1 MTPVRAALT
10 AAWRRAAEPTDGLGG
25 LGQGEREPIDR
36 VDPLPPDVE
45 ACALQHRDDVRRPV
59 LVGALRPDRLA
70 RLHHECQVGAVEG
83 DLLPAAAAQ
92 VQLDARGLLVPD
104 RAVADPVENEVP
116 LEPLV
121 DAGYAD

>member
-45 ACALQHRDDVRRPV
+45 AGPLQHRDDVRRPV
-59 LVGALRPDRLA
+59 LVGALRPDRLI
-70 RLHHECQVGAVEG
+70 RLHHECQVRAVDG
-83 DLLPAAAAQ
+83 DSLPAAAAQ
-92 VQLDARGLLVPD
+92 VHLDARRLLVPD
-104 RAVADPVENEVP
+104 RAMAEPVEIEVA
-116 LEPLV
+116 LELTV
-121 DAGYAD
+121 DPGQ